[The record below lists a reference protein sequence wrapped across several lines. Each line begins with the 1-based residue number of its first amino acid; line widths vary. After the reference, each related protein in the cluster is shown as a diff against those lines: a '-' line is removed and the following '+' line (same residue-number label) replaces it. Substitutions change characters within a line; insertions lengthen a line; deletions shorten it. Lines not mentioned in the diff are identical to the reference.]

1 MPEFFLRALAGLKL
15 GGATSAGD
23 RTTIRTWLDDSPHRL
38 SHCLGYQKCRTIF
51 CGSSMRPCRRSTPGF
66 LQRSILIIRI
76 KQRALSYEK
85 SVRHLGVRIVE
96 SSRLE
101 ARSSLLTL

>member
-1 MPEFFLRALAGLKL
+1 MPEFFLRALARLKL

-38 SHCLGYQKCRTIF
+38 SHCPGYQKCRTIF
-51 CGSSMRPCRRSTPGF
+51 CGSSMDRCRRNTLVSPP
-66 LQRSILIIRI
+66 RSILIIRT

-101 ARSSLLTL
+101 ARRS